1 MDSGPSSLSD
11 GTGGEACLGQ
21 IPEDLLTTREQ
32 AAGSQEEAIAGVGV
46 EGGAAARCGP
56 SCLGSGVRVSS

>member
-11 GTGGEACLGQ
+11 GTGGEACLGL
-21 IPEDLLTTREQ
+21 IPEALLTTREEAQ
-32 AAGSQEEAIAGVGV
+32 EVRKEAFAGVGVGV

-56 SCLGSGVRVSS
+56 SCLGSGV